1 MAANFPKTIFFTG
14 VLIATNSCAQTAST
28 SHDEESRL
36 LAHLTDKVSTDLV
49 DLEASIDSC
58 NAKASS
64 RGAVGLEDIPVEGD
78 DAKKEELMVGISHLY
93 FGNLF
98 ECERSARER
107 LAFSLG
113 TLKSLN
119 PQPDQLPPDIEAI
132 NAGLLYPTKKQVEYA
147 VQYQSLPE
155 SLQEALEDRIG
166 EDPFELMNTLEKN
179 GLIRN

>member
-1 MAANFPKTIFFTG
+1 MAAKFPKTIFFIG
-14 VLIATNSCAQTAST
+14 ALIATSSCAQTAST

-36 LAHLTDKVSTDLV
+36 LAHLADKVTADLV
-49 DLEASIDSC
+49 DLDASIDNC

-64 RGAVGLEDIPVEGD
+64 RGTVDLEDIPVESD
-78 DAKKEELMVGISHLY
+78 DANKEKLMVGISHLY
-93 FGNLF
+93 FDNLF
-98 ECERSARER
+98 ECERAARER

-147 VQYQSLPE
+147 VHYQSLPE
-155 SLQEALEDRIG
+155 SLRETLEDRVG
-166 EDPFELMNTLEKN
+166 EDPFELMSTLEKN